1 MKTVA
6 QLLKHDFS
14 KGSLYLYDTNGN
26 LIYGEY
32 SNGYWSKSDYDSN
45 GNRIYSENSIGC
57 WSKSDYDANG
67 NLIYSENSKGK
78 IIDNRPK
85 TCM

>member
-6 QLLKHDFS
+6 QLLNHDFN

-45 GNRIYSENSIGC
+45 GNRIYSENS
-57 WSKSDYDANG
+57 
-67 NLIYSENSKGK
+67 KGK

-85 TCM
+85 TSCEG